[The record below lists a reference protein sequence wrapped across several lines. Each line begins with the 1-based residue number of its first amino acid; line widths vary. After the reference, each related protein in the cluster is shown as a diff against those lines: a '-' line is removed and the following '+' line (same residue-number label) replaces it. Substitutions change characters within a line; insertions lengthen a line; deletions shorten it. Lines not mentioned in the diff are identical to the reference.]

1 MSKKLSVET
10 KQLLSRYFDAA
21 MNLYG
26 IITLKA
32 LFEIYNSQNEP
43 IDEGSF
49 LEFADNIDLSQ
60 KFFDI
65 VAEDEF
71 YVDIEETAPINRDI
85 VAEYLLIDDDYE
97 GYYTIKERQ
106 FGKPYYVPN
115 KAQLLK
121 YEDETYHEKT
131 PSFISLRA
139 FFRNQPDLEKDQADE
154 IANEVC
160 LLINPLDGESEHII
174 NMITGM
180 FSFSFTKNTLKE
192 FLELYTDMYNNSRLH
207 SNRGHTPN
215 ELREILYR

>member
-21 MNLYG
+21 ANLYG

-32 LFEIYNSQNEP
+32 LLEIYNEQNEP
-43 IDEGSF
+43 IDEDSF

-60 KFFDI
+60 KYYYI
-65 VAEDEF
+65 VSEDEF
-71 YVDIEETAPINRDI
+71 YDDIEETAPMNRDI
-85 VAEYLLIDDDYE
+85 VSEYLLMYDDCD

-106 FGKPYYVPN
+106 FGKPYYVPD

-139 FFRNQPDLEKDQADE
+139 FFRNQPELSKEQADE
-154 IANEVC
+154 IANEIC
-160 LLINPLDGESEHII
+160 LMINPLDGEADHII

-180 FSFSFTKNTLKE
+180 FSFSFTEDTLKE
-192 FLELYTDMYNNSRLH
+192 FFELYTDLYNNSRLH
-207 SNRGHTPN
+207 SNRGYTPA
-215 ELREILYR
+215 EMREILY